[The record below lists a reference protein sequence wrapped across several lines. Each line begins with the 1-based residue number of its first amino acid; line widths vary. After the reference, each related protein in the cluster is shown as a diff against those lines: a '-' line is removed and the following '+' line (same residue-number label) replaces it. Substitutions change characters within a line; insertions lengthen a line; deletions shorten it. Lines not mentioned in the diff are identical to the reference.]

1 MVDALSTASAG
12 ILASAQRFNKSAQDV
27 MQATFPDTTGTA
39 PDLATAI
46 VGTKTSDLAFQANT
60 AVFEAADKMFGTLL
74 DMIV

>member
-1 MVDALSTASAG
+1 
-12 ILASAQRFNKSAQDV
+12 

-39 PDLATAI
+39 PDLATSI
-46 VGTKTSDLAFQANT
+46 VGTKTSELAVQANT